1 MLEVT
6 CVYGCVFVCVCVC
19 YQCVSVGKQDHSVL
33 RLSSDETQ
41 EQNQNDQVNKLKLY
55 PFKDSIKQ
63 IMFEDIL
70 TIIGVE
76 PCMFYGIIAVFV
88 KYNGRWNAA

>member
-1 MLEVT
+1 
-6 CVYGCVFVCVCVC
+6 
-19 YQCVSVGKQDHSVL
+19 
-33 RLSSDETQ
+33 
-41 EQNQNDQVNKLKLY
+41 LKLY

-70 TIIGVE
+70 TITGVQ
-76 PCMFYGIIAVFV
+76 PCMFYEIIAVFV